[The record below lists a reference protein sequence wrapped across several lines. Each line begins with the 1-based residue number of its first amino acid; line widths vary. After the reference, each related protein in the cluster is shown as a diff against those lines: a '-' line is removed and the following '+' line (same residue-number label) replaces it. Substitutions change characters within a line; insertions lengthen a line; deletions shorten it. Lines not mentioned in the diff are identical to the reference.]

1 MTELKMQI
9 RDDIK
14 RYGKLLHEKGLTV
27 GHSGNISVK
36 LDPDTFLI
44 NRAGADLSVLS
55 ENELIFCNVFTDRW
69 RGCDQP
75 SIESGFHRGIYLA
88 CPDATAIIHSHPF
101 YTTLVSCSD
110 TPIRTDLFTES
121 MAYLGKVV
129 RVPYFHAGEKKLADE
144 VAIRAKDSQVLIL
157 NNHGVVVW
165 GKSLDECLIK
175 TESLELLCHM
185 QLAAAAAGIKL
196 NYLGEDVME
205 DFRQHL
211 KNISEHA

>member
-1 MTELKMQI
+1 MMQI
-9 RDDIK
+9 IDDIK
-14 RYGKLLHEKGLTV
+14 KYGKMLHEKGLTS
-27 GHSGNISVK
+27 GRSGNISVK

-44 NRAGADLSVLS
+44 NRAGADLGSLTDD
-55 ENELIFCNVFTDRW
+55 ELILCNPDIIGTDNW
-69 RGCDQP
+69 KSSASP
-75 SIESGFHRGIYLA
+75 SIERGFHQGIYRT

-110 TPIRTDLFTES
+110 TPIRTDLFMES
-121 MAYLGKVV
+121 MAYLGKVQ
-129 RVPYFHAGEKKLADE
+129 RVPYFHAGSLRLADE